1 MHAFIIYDTN
11 ARTSSVKEE
20 MQKLNYQNF
29 CVTEEGVKYNLPNT
43 CLWREN
49 TKLETAI
56 EDLKLV
62 IDQLNE
68 QRDNDERY
76 IVLERC
82 ITLPDCPW
90 HAVPGMPTK
99 ECA

>member
-11 ARTSSVKEE
+11 ARPTSVREE
-20 MQKLNYQNF
+20 MQKLNYRNY
-29 CVTEEGVKYNLPNT
+29 CVTDDGIKYNLPNT

-56 EDLKLV
+56 EDLKSV

-68 QRDNDERY
+68 KRLMDERY

-82 ITLPDCPW
+82 ITLPDNPW
-90 HAVPGMPTK
+90 QAVPGLPVK
-99 ECA
+99 